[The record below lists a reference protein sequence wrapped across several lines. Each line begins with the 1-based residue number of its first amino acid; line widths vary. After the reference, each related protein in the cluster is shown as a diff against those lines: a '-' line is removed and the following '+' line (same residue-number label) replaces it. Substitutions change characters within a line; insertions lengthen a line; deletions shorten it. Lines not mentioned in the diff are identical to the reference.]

1 MSDVEERLPYEYL
14 EDVATAD
21 VAFRAWAPDLEGTFV
36 AAADATTNVLVEDL
50 STIRPAVRRSLRLE
64 ADPLDMLLFA
74 FLNELV
80 FLKDAERLLL
90 RVPAVRITATPGGH
104 RLEALATGEALDLT
118 RHATRVDVKAV
129 TLYRLSVQRVATGWE
144 ATVVL
149 DV

>member
-1 MSDVEERLPYEYL
+1 VPYEYL

-21 VAFRAWAPDLEGTFV
+21 VAFRAWAPDVEGAFV
-36 AAADATTNVLVEDL
+36 AAAEATTHALVEDPA
-50 STIRPAVRRSLRLE
+50 TIRPLVQRAFQVE
-64 ADPLDMLLFA
+64 AEALDLLLLA

-90 RVPAVRITATPGGH
+90 RVREVRITDLPVGH
-104 RLEALATGEALDLT
+104 RLAAQAAGETIDLA

-129 TLYRLSVQRVATGWE
+129 TLYRLQVQRVATGWE